1 MTGHLHPTM
10 RSNHQTTHH
19 TTKSEK
25 EFIRI
30 GRVFK
35 TDKTSLVFMV
45 FNTVLKTDRFL
56 IKTKTDTITK
66 MVFGRFIDRFSSVL
80 KIGTVSVFESL
91 GIGQRSRLPR
101 HMNHLY

>member
-1 MTGHLHPTM
+1 
-10 RSNHQTTHH
+10 
-19 TTKSEK
+19 
-25 EFIRI
+25 
-30 GRVFK
+30 
-35 TDKTSLVFMV
+35 
-45 FNTVLKTDRFL
+45 L

>member
-19 TTKSEK
+19 TTKSE
-25 EFIRI
+25 RI
-30 GRVFK
+30 YTDR

-45 FNTVLKTDRFL
+45 FNTVLKTNRFS